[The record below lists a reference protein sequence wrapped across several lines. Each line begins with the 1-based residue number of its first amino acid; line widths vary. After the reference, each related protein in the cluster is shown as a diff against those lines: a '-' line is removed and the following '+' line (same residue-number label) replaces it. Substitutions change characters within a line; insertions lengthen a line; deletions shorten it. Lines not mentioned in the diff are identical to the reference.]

1 MLIALWPRHW
11 SRPQRS
17 NATLVAA
24 LVLMVFM
31 LALLGQILS
40 FFPEPIGSNAQ
51 AFSDGARTTLWLT
64 LVSGTV
70 GLVLGTAAALAR
82 TARWIGLRWLA
93 GFYIWAIRGTP
104 LLVQILFVYFALPV
118 LVPGLNLPDFAA
130 AVVALG
136 LNVGAYNAEAIRAGL
151 LAVPRGQTEAARAL
165 GLGRGHVFFDVVFPQ
180 AFKISLPPLVSNFV
194 ALLKDSSL
202 AYAIGVVELTNV
214 GNRIQSAT
222 FQPIATLTTVA
233 LTYLLLT
240 TLVTQL
246 SNAIEH
252 RFDVE
257 GRIQCTP
264 RRPTSWRKTSA
275 SPLART
281 RCSRT
286 YPRISTPAR

>member
-11 SRPQRS
+11 SRQQRS

-24 LVLMVFM
+24 LVLMVVM

-40 FFPEPIGSNAQ
+40 LFPEPIGSNAQ

-64 LVSGTV
+64 LISGTV
-70 GLVLGTAAALAR
+70 GLILGTAAALAR
-82 TARWIGLRWLA
+82 TARWIGLRWLS

-165 GLGRGHVFFDVVFPQ
+165 GLGRMHVFLDVVFPQ

-222 FQPIATLTTVA
+222 FQPVATLTTVA
-233 LTYLLLT
+233 ITYLILT
-240 TLVTQL
+240 TLVTQVTH
-246 SNAIEH
+246 AIEY

-257 GRIQCTP
+257 GRV
-264 RRPTSWRKTSA
+264 K
-275 SPLART
+275 
-281 RCSRT
+281 
-286 YPRISTPAR
+286 